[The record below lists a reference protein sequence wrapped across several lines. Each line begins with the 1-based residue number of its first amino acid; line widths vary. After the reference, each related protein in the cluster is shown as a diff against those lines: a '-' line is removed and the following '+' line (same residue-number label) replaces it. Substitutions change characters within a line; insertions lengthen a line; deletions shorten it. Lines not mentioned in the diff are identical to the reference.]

1 MFENESKNEEM
12 LYGAY
17 KKLKSYYHY
26 NKNNLFLKKKIAE
39 FEDDDFQ
46 MRESIKNLAKIL
58 ENPVAFMSQIQNWI
72 GKIGYYVLPKTFET
86 VPNSENIFVTGL
98 TQDAAVTKVNF
109 FIDMPIELHLLDTL
123 WTVLVGKI
131 VFDKKL
137 LEENCYGKCLDNYVI
152 YNKSSDF

>member
-46 MRESIKNLAKIL
+46 MRESIKNL
-58 ENPVAFMSQIQNWI
+58 
-72 GKIGYYVLPKTFET
+72 G
-86 VPNSENIFVTGL
+86 
-98 TQDAAVTKVNF
+98 
-109 FIDMPIELHLLDTL
+109 
-123 WTVLVGKI
+123 
-131 VFDKKL
+131 
-137 LEENCYGKCLDNYVI
+137 
-152 YNKSSDF
+152 KSSCFYESNSKLDWKNWVLCFT